1 MRKLPFPS
9 EEIISN
15 RQIKN
20 LIKVKTIKYP
30 FKSIKESED
39 FYQKIIEEEMILS
52 NDYNFENIQ
61 KLLNLYIKG
70 INYYQNTLGHKEIDY
85 FQEKINSLLN
95 NPKARNILNKEKTK
109 IEMNLDKSDSNF
121 SFEEKS
127 DVQLNKYMTKKN
139 NNLNFNLI
147 RSKTYKDSVALNKS
161 KLNFLNRSIKQG
173 MQEKEYQK
181 KKIVEINTEFS
192 DIKNQL
198 NKTTLFLE
206 DEIQKQSDNFK
217 EKLLKKKTLVQKEN
231 KRKQNIIEQELNII
245 KEEKINENN
254 NDENVQNII
263 KNNSND
269 LKLKSKEEINKMFE
283 EYNKTICG
291 LYFLNTLKNIS
302 ELVNKNISSN
312 MKIIEEYQNNINEL
326 LKMQMDGNVKIS
338 DDDID
343 SLKEEQELESQ
354 KNNDLYEKYIE
365 EEISNFKIYGYSHS
379 SPNELGMLK
388 GKIKNEIYNDIYN
401 ILDNK

>member
-9 EEIISN
+9 EEIIPN

-70 INYYQNTLGHKEIDY
+70 INYYQNTSRHKEIDY

-95 NPKARNILNKEKTK
+95 NPKARNIINKEKTK

-121 SFEEKS
+121 SLKEKS
-127 DVQLNKYMTKKN
+127 DLQLNKYMTKKN
-139 NNLNFNLI
+139 NNMNFNLL
-147 RSKTYKDSVALNKS
+147 RSKTYKDSVALNRC

-231 KRKQNIIEQELNII
+231 KRKQNKIEQELNII

-263 KNNSND
+263 KNDNND
-269 LKLKSKEEINKMFE
+269 LKLKSKEKINKMFE

>member
-9 EEIISN
+9 EEIIPN

-70 INYYQNTLGHKEIDY
+70 INYYQNTSRHKEIDY

-121 SFEEKS
+121 SLEEKS

-139 NNLNFNLI
+139 NNMNFNLL
-147 RSKTYKDSVALNKS
+147 RSKTYKDSVALNRS
-161 KLNFLNRSIKQG
+161 KLNFLNRCIKQG

-231 KRKQNIIEQELNII
+231 KRKQNKIEQELNII

-263 KNNSND
+263 KNDNND
-269 LKLKSKEEINKMFE
+269 LKLKSKEKINKMFE

-388 GKIKNEIYNDIYN
+388 GKIKNEIYNGMYN

>member
-15 RQIKN
+15 RHIKN

-70 INYYQNTLGHKEIDY
+70 INYYQNTSRHKEIDY

-121 SFEEKS
+121 SLKEKS
-127 DVQLNKYMTKKN
+127 DVQLNKYMTKKSN
-139 NNLNFNLI
+139 NMNFNLL
-147 RSKTYKDSVALNKS
+147 RSKTYKDSVALNRS

-217 EKLLKKKTLVQKEN
+217 EKLLKKKTLVQKES
-231 KRKQNIIEQELNII
+231 KRKQNKIEQELNII

-263 KNNSND
+263 KNDNND
-269 LKLKSKEEINKMFE
+269 LKLKSKEKINKMFE

>member
-70 INYYQNTLGHKEIDY
+70 INHYQNTSRHKEIDY

-121 SFEEKS
+121 SLKEKS

-139 NNLNFNLI
+139 NNMNFNLL
-147 RSKTYKDSVALNKS
+147 RSKTYKDSVALNRS

-231 KRKQNIIEQELNII
+231 KRKQNKIEQELNII

-326 LKMQMDGNVKIS
+326 LKMQIDGNVKIS

>member
-9 EEIISN
+9 EEIIPN

-121 SFEEKS
+121 SLKEKS
-127 DVQLNKYMTKKN
+127 DLQLNKYMTKKN
-139 NNLNFNLI
+139 NNMNFNLL
-147 RSKTYKDSVALNKS
+147 RSKTYKDSVALNRS
-161 KLNFLNRSIKQG
+161 KLNFLNRCIKQG

-231 KRKQNIIEQELNII
+231 KRKQNKIEQELNII

-263 KNNSND
+263 KNDNND
-269 LKLKSKEEINKMFE
+269 LKLKSKEKINKMFE

>member
-9 EEIISN
+9 EEIIPN

-70 INYYQNTLGHKEIDY
+70 INYYQNTSRHKEIDY

-139 NNLNFNLI
+139 NNMNFNLL
-147 RSKTYKDSVALNKS
+147 RSKTYKDSVALNRS

-231 KRKQNIIEQELNII
+231 KRKQNKIELGLNII

-263 KNNSND
+263 KNDNND
-269 LKLKSKEEINKMFE
+269 LKLKSKEKINKMFE

-338 DDDID
+338 DDDIN

>member
-9 EEIISN
+9 EEIIPN

-20 LIKVKTIKYP
+20 LIKVKTKKYP

-139 NNLNFNLI
+139 NNMNFNLL
-147 RSKTYKDSVALNKS
+147 RSKTYKDSVALNRS

-231 KRKQNIIEQELNII
+231 KRKQNKIEQELNII

>member
-9 EEIISN
+9 EEIIPN

-70 INYYQNTLGHKEIDY
+70 INYYQNTSRHKEIDY

-121 SFEEKS
+121 SLKEKS
-127 DVQLNKYMTKKN
+127 DLQLNKYMTKKN

-147 RSKTYKDSVALNKS
+147 RSKTYKDSVALNRS

-231 KRKQNIIEQELNII
+231 KRKQNKIEQELNII

-254 NDENVQNII
+254 NEENVQNII
-263 KNNSND
+263 KNDNND
-269 LKLKSKEEINKMFE
+269 LKLKSKEKINKMFE

-365 EEISNFKIYGYSHS
+365 EEISQFKIFGYSHS
-379 SPNELGMLK
+379 SPKELDTLK
-388 GKIKNEIYNDIYN
+388 NKIKCEIYNDIYN

>member
-9 EEIISN
+9 EEIIPN

-95 NPKARNILNKEKTK
+95 NPKARNIINKEKTK

-121 SFEEKS
+121 SLKEKS
-127 DVQLNKYMTKKN
+127 DLQLNKYMTKKN
-139 NNLNFNLI
+139 NNMNFNLL
-147 RSKTYKDSVALNKS
+147 RSKTYKDSVALNRS

-217 EKLLKKKTLVQKEN
+217 EKLLKKKTLVQKES
-231 KRKQNIIEQELNII
+231 KRKQNKIEQELNII

-254 NDENVQNII
+254 NDENVQNRI
-263 KNNSND
+263 KNDNND
-269 LKLKSKEEINKMFE
+269 LKLKSKEKINKMFE

-291 LYFLNTLKNIS
+291 LYFLNSLKNIS

>member
-9 EEIISN
+9 EEIIPN

-121 SFEEKS
+121 SLKEKS
-127 DVQLNKYMTKKN
+127 DLQLNKYMTKKN
-139 NNLNFNLI
+139 NNMNFNLL
-147 RSKTYKDSVALNKS
+147 RSKTYKDSVALNRS

-263 KNNSND
+263 KNDNND
-269 LKLKSKEEINKMFE
+269 LKLKSKEKINKMFE

>member
-9 EEIISN
+9 EEIIPN

-139 NNLNFNLI
+139 NNMNFNLL
-147 RSKTYKDSVALNKS
+147 RSKTYKDSVALNRS
-161 KLNFLNRSIKQG
+161 KLNFLNRKIKQG

-231 KRKQNIIEQELNII
+231 KRKQNKIELGLNII

-263 KNNSND
+263 KNDNND
-269 LKLKSKEEINKMFE
+269 LKLKSKEKINKMFE

-338 DDDID
+338 DDDIN

-365 EEISNFKIYGYSHS
+365 EGISNFKKYGYSHS

>member
-9 EEIISN
+9 EEIIPN

-70 INYYQNTLGHKEIDY
+70 INYYQNTSRHKEIDY

-147 RSKTYKDSVALNKS
+147 RSKTYKDSVALNRS

-231 KRKQNIIEQELNII
+231 KRKQNKIEQELNII

>member
-9 EEIISN
+9 EEIIPN

-70 INYYQNTLGHKEIDY
+70 INYYQNTSRHKEIDY

-121 SFEEKS
+121 SLKEKS
-127 DVQLNKYMTKKN
+127 DLQLNKYMTKKN
-139 NNLNFNLI
+139 NNMNFNLL
-147 RSKTYKDSVALNKS
+147 RSKTYKDSVALNRS
-161 KLNFLNRSIKQG
+161 KLNFLNRCIKQG

-231 KRKQNIIEQELNII
+231 KRKQNKIEQELNII

-263 KNNSND
+263 KNDNND
-269 LKLKSKEEINKMFE
+269 LKLKSKEKINKMFE

>member
-9 EEIISN
+9 EEIIPN

-147 RSKTYKDSVALNKS
+147 RSKTYKDSVALNRS

-231 KRKQNIIEQELNII
+231 KRKQNKIEQELNII

-263 KNNSND
+263 KNDNND
-269 LKLKSKEEINKMFE
+269 LKLKSKEKINKMFE

-291 LYFLNTLKNIS
+291 LYFLNTVKNIS

-388 GKIKNEIYNDIYN
+388 GKIKNEIYNGMYN

>member
-9 EEIISN
+9 EEIIPN

-70 INYYQNTLGHKEIDY
+70 INYYQNTSRHKEIDY

-95 NPKARNILNKEKTK
+95 NPKARNIINKEKTK

-139 NNLNFNLI
+139 NNLNFNLL
-147 RSKTYKDSVALNKS
+147 RSKTYKDSVALNRS

-231 KRKQNIIEQELNII
+231 KRKQNKIEQELNII

-263 KNNSND
+263 KNDNND

-312 MKIIEEYQNNINEL
+312 MKIIGEYQNNINEL
-326 LKMQMDGNVKIS
+326 LKMQIDGNVKIS

>member
-9 EEIISN
+9 EEIIPN

-70 INYYQNTLGHKEIDY
+70 INYYQNTSRHKEIDY
-85 FQEKINSLLN
+85 LQEKINSLLN

-109 IEMNLDKSDSNF
+109 IEMNLDKSDLNF
-121 SFEEKS
+121 FLKEKS

-139 NNLNFNLI
+139 NNMNFNLL
-147 RSKTYKDSVALNKS
+147 RSKTYKDSVALNRS
-161 KLNFLNRSIKQG
+161 KLNFLNRCIKQG

-231 KRKQNIIEQELNII
+231 KRKQNKIEQELNII

>member
-9 EEIISN
+9 EEIIPN

-121 SFEEKS
+121 SLKEKS
-127 DVQLNKYMTKKN
+127 DLQLNKYMTKKN
-139 NNLNFNLI
+139 NNMNFNLL
-147 RSKTYKDSVALNKS
+147 RSKTYKDSVALNRS

>member
-9 EEIISN
+9 EEIIPN

-70 INYYQNTLGHKEIDY
+70 INYYQNTSRHKEIDY

-121 SFEEKS
+121 SLKEKS
-127 DVQLNKYMTKKN
+127 DLQLNKYMTKKN
-139 NNLNFNLI
+139 NNMNFNLL
-147 RSKTYKDSVALNKS
+147 RSKTYKDSVALNRS

-263 KNNSND
+263 KNNSNN
-269 LKLKSKEEINKMFE
+269 LKLKSKEKINKMFE

>member
-9 EEIISN
+9 EEIIPN

-147 RSKTYKDSVALNKS
+147 RSKTYKDSVALNRS

-231 KRKQNIIEQELNII
+231 KRKQNKIVQELNII

-263 KNNSND
+263 KNDNND
-269 LKLKSKEEINKMFE
+269 LKLKSKEKINKMFE

-291 LYFLNTLKNIS
+291 LYFLNTVKNIS

-388 GKIKNEIYNDIYN
+388 GKIKNEIYNGMYN

>member
-1 MRKLPFPS
+1 
-9 EEIISN
+9 
-15 RQIKN
+15 

-139 NNLNFNLI
+139 NNMNFNLL
-147 RSKTYKDSVALNKS
+147 RSKTYKDSVALNRS

-231 KRKQNIIEQELNII
+231 KRKQNKIEQELNII

>member
-1 MRKLPFPS
+1 ML
-9 EEIISN
+9 
-15 RQIKN
+15 
-20 LIKVKTIKYP
+20 
-30 FKSIKESED
+30 
-39 FYQKIIEEEMILS
+39 
-52 NDYNFENIQ
+52 
-61 KLLNLYIKG
+61 
-70 INYYQNTLGHKEIDY
+70 
-85 FQEKINSLLN
+85 
-95 NPKARNILNKEKTK
+95 
-109 IEMNLDKSDSNF
+109 
-121 SFEEKS
+121 FEEKS

-139 NNLNFNLI
+139 NNMNFNLL
-147 RSKTYKDSVALNKS
+147 RSKTYKDSVALNRS

-217 EKLLKKKTLVQKEN
+217 EKLLKKKTLVQKES
-231 KRKQNIIEQELNII
+231 KRKQNKIEQELNII

>member
-9 EEIISN
+9 EEIIPN

-95 NPKARNILNKEKTK
+95 NPKARNIINKEKTK

-139 NNLNFNLI
+139 NNMNFNLL
-147 RSKTYKDSVALNKS
+147 RSKTYKDSVALNRS
-161 KLNFLNRSIKQG
+161 KLNFLNRCIKQG

-231 KRKQNIIEQELNII
+231 KRKQNKIEQELNII

>member
-9 EEIISN
+9 EEIIPN

-70 INYYQNTLGHKEIDY
+70 INYYQNTSGHKEIDY

-139 NNLNFNLI
+139 NNMNFNLL
-147 RSKTYKDSVALNKS
+147 RSKTYKDSVALNRS
-161 KLNFLNRSIKQG
+161 KLNFLNRCIKQG

-217 EKLLKKKTLVQKEN
+217 EKLLKKKTLVQKES
-231 KRKQNIIEQELNII
+231 KRKQNKIEQEFNII

-263 KNNSND
+263 KNDNND
-269 LKLKSKEEINKMFE
+269 LKLKSKEKINKMFE

-338 DDDID
+338 DDDIN

>member
-9 EEIISN
+9 EEIIPN

-70 INYYQNTLGHKEIDY
+70 INYYQNTSRHKEIDY

-121 SFEEKS
+121 SLKEKS
-127 DVQLNKYMTKKN
+127 DLQLNKYMTKKN
-139 NNLNFNLI
+139 NNMNFNLL
-147 RSKTYKDSVALNKS
+147 RSKTYKDSVALNRS
-161 KLNFLNRSIKQG
+161 KLNFLNRCIKQG

-231 KRKQNIIEQELNII
+231 KRKQNKIEQELNII

-269 LKLKSKEEINKMFE
+269 LKLKSKEKINKMFE

-338 DDDID
+338 DDDIN

>member
-1 MRKLPFPS
+1 
-9 EEIISN
+9 
-15 RQIKN
+15 

-70 INYYQNTLGHKEIDY
+70 INYYQNTSRHKEIYY

-95 NPKARNILNKEKTK
+95 NPKARNIINKEKTK

-121 SFEEKS
+121 SLEEKS

-139 NNLNFNLI
+139 NNMNFNLL
-147 RSKTYKDSVALNKS
+147 RSKTYKDSVALNRS

-206 DEIQKQSDNFK
+206 DEIQKQSDNFVGIVARNSNKILENCKDDK
-217 EKLLKKKTLVQKEN
+217 EKEQSGIQLHYY
-231 KRKQNIIEQELNII
+231 II
-245 KEEKINENN
+245 
-254 NDENVQNII
+254 
-263 KNNSND
+263 
-269 LKLKSKEEINKMFE
+269 
-283 EYNKTICG
+283 
-291 LYFLNTLKNIS
+291 
-302 ELVNKNISSN
+302 
-312 MKIIEEYQNNINEL
+312 
-326 LKMQMDGNVKIS
+326 
-338 DDDID
+338 
-343 SLKEEQELESQ
+343 
-354 KNNDLYEKYIE
+354 
-365 EEISNFKIYGYSHS
+365 
-379 SPNELGMLK
+379 
-388 GKIKNEIYNDIYN
+388 
-401 ILDNK
+401 

>member
-9 EEIISN
+9 EEIIPN

-139 NNLNFNLI
+139 NNMNFNLL
-147 RSKTYKDSVALNKS
+147 RSKTYKDSVALNRS
-161 KLNFLNRSIKQG
+161 KLNFLNKRKKKR

-206 DEIQKQSDNFK
+206 DEIQKQSDNYK

-263 KNNSND
+263 KNNSNN
-269 LKLKSKEEINKMFE
+269 LKLKSKEKINKMFE

-338 DDDID
+338 DDDIN

>member
-9 EEIISN
+9 EEIIPN

-70 INYYQNTLGHKEIDY
+70 INYYQNTSRHKEIDY

-139 NNLNFNLI
+139 NNMNFNLL
-147 RSKTYKDSVALNKS
+147 RSKTYKDSVALNRS
-161 KLNFLNRSIKQG
+161 KLNFLNRCIKQG

-231 KRKQNIIEQELNII
+231 KRKQNKIEQELNII

-263 KNNSND
+263 KNDNND
-269 LKLKSKEEINKMFE
+269 LKLKSKEKINKMFE

>member
-9 EEIISN
+9 EEIIPN

-121 SFEEKS
+121 SLKEKS
-127 DVQLNKYMTKKN
+127 DLQLNKYMTKKN
-139 NNLNFNLI
+139 NNMNFNLL
-147 RSKTYKDSVALNKS
+147 RSKTYKDSVALNRS

-206 DEIQKQSDNFK
+206 DEIQKQSDTLFLEDEIQKQSDNFK

-231 KRKQNIIEQELNII
+231 KRKQNKIEQELNII

-254 NDENVQNII
+254 NDENAQNII
-263 KNNSND
+263 KNDNND
-269 LKLKSKEEINKMFE
+269 LKLKSKEKINKMFE

-312 MKIIEEYQNNINEL
+312 MKIIEEYRW
-326 LKMQMDGNVKIS
+326 
-338 DDDID
+338 
-343 SLKEEQELESQ
+343 
-354 KNNDLYEKYIE
+354 
-365 EEISNFKIYGYSHS
+365 
-379 SPNELGMLK
+379 
-388 GKIKNEIYNDIYN
+388 
-401 ILDNK
+401 

>member
-9 EEIISN
+9 EEIIPN

-121 SFEEKS
+121 SFEEKN

-139 NNLNFNLI
+139 NNMNFNLL
-147 RSKTYKDSVALNKS
+147 RSKTYKDSVALNRS
-161 KLNFLNRSIKQG
+161 KLNFLNRCIKQG

-217 EKLLKKKTLVQKEN
+217 EKLLKKKTLVQKES
-231 KRKQNIIEQELNII
+231 KRKQNKIEQELNII

-254 NDENVQNII
+254 ND
-263 KNNSND
+263 K
-269 LKLKSKEEINKMFE
+269 
-283 EYNKTICG
+283 
-291 LYFLNTLKNIS
+291 
-302 ELVNKNISSN
+302 
-312 MKIIEEYQNNINEL
+312 
-326 LKMQMDGNVKIS
+326 
-338 DDDID
+338 
-343 SLKEEQELESQ
+343 
-354 KNNDLYEKYIE
+354 
-365 EEISNFKIYGYSHS
+365 
-379 SPNELGMLK
+379 
-388 GKIKNEIYNDIYN
+388 KIKNKIKNDN
-401 ILDNK
+401 NV

>member
-9 EEIISN
+9 EEIIPN

-147 RSKTYKDSVALNKS
+147 RSKTYKDSVALNRS

-231 KRKQNIIEQELNII
+231 KRKQNKIKQELNII

-263 KNNSND
+263 KNDNND
-269 LKLKSKEEINKMFE
+269 LKLKSKEKINKMFE

>member
-9 EEIISN
+9 EEIIPN

-70 INYYQNTLGHKEIDY
+70 INYYQNTSRHKEIDY

-127 DVQLNKYMTKKN
+127 DVQLNKYMAKKN
-139 NNLNFNLI
+139 NNMNFNLL
-147 RSKTYKDSVALNKS
+147 RSKTYKDSVALNRS

-231 KRKQNIIEQELNII
+231 KRKQNKIEQELNII

-263 KNNSND
+263 KNNCND

-354 KNNDLYEKYIE
+354 KNIDLYEKYIE

>member
-95 NPKARNILNKEKTK
+95 NPKARNIINKEKTK

-139 NNLNFNLI
+139 NNMNFNLL
-147 RSKTYKDSVALNKS
+147 RSKTYKDSVALNRS

-231 KRKQNIIEQELNII
+231 KRKQNKIEQELNII

-254 NDENVQNII
+254 NDENAQNII
-263 KNNSND
+263 KNDNND
-269 LKLKSKEEINKMFE
+269 LKLKSKEKINKMFE

-338 DDDID
+338 DDDIN

>member
-9 EEIISN
+9 EEIIPN

-70 INYYQNTLGHKEIDY
+70 INYYQNTSRHKEIDY

-139 NNLNFNLI
+139 NNMNFNLL
-147 RSKTYKDSVALNKS
+147 RSKTYKDSVALNRS

-192 DIKNQL
+192 DVKNQL

-217 EKLLKKKTLVQKEN
+217 EKLLKKKTLVQKES
-231 KRKQNIIEQELNII
+231 KRKQNKIEQELNII

-254 NDENVQNII
+254 NDENAQNII
-263 KNNSND
+263 KNDNND
-269 LKLKSKEEINKMFE
+269 LKLKSKEKINKMFE